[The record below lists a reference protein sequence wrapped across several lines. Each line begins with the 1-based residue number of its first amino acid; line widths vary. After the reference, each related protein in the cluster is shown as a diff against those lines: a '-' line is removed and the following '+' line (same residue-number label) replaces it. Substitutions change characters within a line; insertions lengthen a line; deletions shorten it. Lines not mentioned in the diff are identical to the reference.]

1 MFIPGEALN
10 RGRTGQSALL
20 TPCRFFPQM
29 VSSICQ
35 RLINKV
41 WRSYADYLDRVPRAE
56 GIYAIGKANGE
67 VLYVGQSN
75 DVHRRLGEHKRKKF
89 KKNGR
94 KHLQIKWVEDKD
106 HKCVEGHYLECI
118 EKKLGYRPRYNIKGG
133 NKC

>member
-1 MFIPGEALN
+1 
-10 RGRTGQSALL
+10 
-20 TPCRFFPQM
+20 M
-29 VSSICQ
+29 VSNICQ
-35 RLINKV
+35 RLIDKV
-41 WRSYADYLDRVPRAE
+41 WKSYANDLDKVPKAE
-56 GIYAIGKANGE
+56 GIYAIGQADGE

-75 DVHRRLGEHKRKKF
+75 DMRRRLGEHKREKEFVKDEF
-89 KKNGR
+89 KKNGG